1 MLDPGCFS
9 EVGSNPDPVFLDGRI
24 RYFSEKSDPGQLDN
38 LDLQPCLG
46 GR

>member
-9 EVGSNPDPVFLDGRI
+9 EVGSNPDPVCLDGRI
-24 RYFSEKSDPGQLDN
+24 QYFSEESDPDQLH